1 MAARQI
7 DSEWRKKEESL
18 DEIIKKYP
26 ELPAIS
32 ILEIDVHRRG
42 VYYTDAALERLDE
55 SVHQITEYK
64 GRDGISRKVPASL
77 TLRDGSHLVVSEDVT
92 KTDRD
97 PYIVDVVDN
106 RIVLVDQD
114 KVYEEVSYWEKPA
127 FFDKVT
133 SRGTPMKNVIQAR
146 PQRYSIQPSKFCHF
160 WECPKDGC
168 KYCSIGSNGVKFHG
182 KPDDLINL
190 QDVEETMRELV
201 KEPGRFVGV
210 ILTGGSILSG
220 SKLCEDELKMYIDV
234 LQAMGTVFKT
244 KKWPSQ
250 VNTTALDKEQLQRL
264 YDQTGLTSYT
274 TDLEVFD
281 EELYK
286 WVCPGKAKAISQAEW
301 KKRLFDAVDIFG
313 KGQVDTGL
321 VSGVELAKPNGFKSE
336 DEALKKDFETAEEMA
351 SHGVLLKHDIWHVG
365 ENSIFRNQTTP
376 SLDYYVRLTK
386 GLYEINK
393 KYNLKS
399 DMDSYRKC
407 GMHPNI
413 NLDRM

>member
-1 MAARQI
+1 MAQLEF
-7 DSEWRKKEESL
+7 DTEWRKKEESL
-18 DEIIKKYP
+18 EEIIQKYP
-26 ELPAIS
+26 ELPPIS
-32 ILEIDVHRRG
+32 ILEIDAHRRG
-42 VYYTDAALERLDE
+42 VYYTDAAIEKLDE
-55 SVHQITEYK
+55 SIHQVTEYK
-64 GRDGISRKVPASL
+64 NRQGIVRKVPASL
-77 TLRDGSHLVVSEDVT
+77 TLRDGSHLVVAESDT
-92 KTDRD
+92 KTERD
-97 PYIVDVVDN
+97 PFIVDVVDGK
-106 RIVLVDQD
+106 IVLTDQG
-114 KVYEEVSYWEKPA
+114 KVYEEVSYWEKPK
-127 FFDKVT
+127 FYDKVT
-133 SRGTPMKNVIQAR
+133 SRGTPMRDVIQAR
-146 PQRYSIQPSKFCHF
+146 PQRYSLQPSKFCHF
-160 WECPKDGC
+160 WECAKDGC
-168 KYCSIGSNGVKFHG
+168 KYCSIGSSGVKFHG
-182 KPDDLINL
+182 RPDDLLNL
-190 QDVEETMRELV
+190 QDVEETMKELV

-220 SKLCEDELKMYIDV
+220 SKLCEDELQIYIEI

-281 EELYK
+281 DELYR
-286 WVCPGKAKAISQAEW
+286 WVCPGKAKTISHEEW

-313 KGQVDTGL
+313 RGQVDTGL

-365 ENSIFRNQTTP
+365 DNSIFRGQLTP

-393 KYNLKS
+393 KYNLRS

-413 NLDRM
+413 NLDRI

>member
-1 MAARQI
+1 MAQLEF
-7 DSEWRKKEESL
+7 DTEWRKKEESL
-18 DEIIKKYP
+18 EEIIQKYP
-26 ELPAIS
+26 ELPPIS
-32 ILEIDVHRRG
+32 ILEIDAHRRG
-42 VYYTDAALERLDE
+42 VYYTDAAIEKLDE
-55 SVHQITEYK
+55 SIHQVTEYK
-64 GRDGISRKVPASL
+64 NRQGVVRKVPASL
-77 TLRDGSHLVVSEDVT
+77 TLRDGSHLVVAESDT
-92 KTDRD
+92 KTERD
-97 PYIVDVVDN
+97 PFIVDVVDGK
-106 RIVLVDQD
+106 IVLTDQG
-114 KVYEEVSYWEKPA
+114 KVYEEVSYWEKPK
-127 FFDKVT
+127 FYDKVT
-133 SRGTPMKNVIQAR
+133 SRGTPMRDVIQAR
-146 PQRYSIQPSKFCHF
+146 PQRYSLQPSKFCHF

-168 KYCSIGSNGVKFHG
+168 KYCSIGSSGVKFHG
-182 KPDDLINL
+182 RPDDLLNL
-190 QDVEETMRELV
+190 QDVEETMKELV

-220 SKLCEDELKMYIDV
+220 SKLCEDELQIYIEI

-281 EELYK
+281 DELYR
-286 WVCPGKAKAISQAEW
+286 WVCPGKAKTISHEEW

-313 KGQVDTGL
+313 RGQVDTGL

-365 ENSIFRNQTTP
+365 DNSIFRGQLTP

-393 KYNLKS
+393 KYNLRS

-413 NLDRM
+413 NLDRI

>member
-1 MAARQI
+1 MAQLEF
-7 DSEWRKKEESL
+7 DTEWRKKEESL
-18 DEIIKKYP
+18 EEIIQKYP
-26 ELPAIS
+26 ELPPIS
-32 ILEIDVHRRG
+32 ILEIDAHRRG
-42 VYYTDAALERLDE
+42 VYYTDAAIEKLDE
-55 SVHQITEYK
+55 SIHQVTEYK
-64 GRDGISRKVPASL
+64 NRQGVVRKVPASL
-77 TLRDGSHLVVSEDVT
+77 TLRDGSHLVVAESDT
-92 KTDRD
+92 KTERD
-97 PYIVDVVDN
+97 PFIVDVVDGK
-106 RIVLVDQD
+106 IVLTDQG
-114 KVYEEVSYWEKPA
+114 KVYEEVSYWEKPK
-127 FFDKVT
+127 FYDKVT
-133 SRGTPMKNVIQAR
+133 SRGTPMRDVIQAR
-146 PQRYSIQPSKFCHF
+146 PQRYSLQPSKFCHF
-160 WECPKDGC
+160 WECAKDGC
-168 KYCSIGSNGVKFHG
+168 KYCSIGSSGVKFHG
-182 KPDDLINL
+182 RPDDLLNL
-190 QDVEETMRELV
+190 QDVEETMKELV

-220 SKLCEDELKMYIDV
+220 SKLCEDELQIYIEI

-281 EELYK
+281 DELYR
-286 WVCPGKAKAISQAEW
+286 WVCPGKAKTISHEEW

-313 KGQVDTGL
+313 RGQVDTGL

-351 SHGVLLKHDIWHVG
+351 SRGVLLKHDIWHVG
-365 ENSIFRNQTTP
+365 DNSIFRGQLTP

-393 KYNLKS
+393 KYNLRS

-413 NLDRM
+413 NLDRI

>member
-1 MAARQI
+1 MAQLEF
-7 DSEWRKKEESL
+7 DTEWRKKEESL
-18 DEIIKKYP
+18 EEIIQKYP
-26 ELPAIS
+26 ELPPIS
-32 ILEIDVHRRG
+32 ILEIDAHRRG
-42 VYYTDAALERLDE
+42 VYYTDAAIEKLDE
-55 SVHQITEYK
+55 SIHQVTEYK
-64 GRDGISRKVPASL
+64 NRQGVVRKVPASL
-77 TLRDGSHLVVSEDVT
+77 TLRDGSHLVVAESDT
-92 KTDRD
+92 KTERD
-97 PYIVDVVDN
+97 PFIVDVVDGK
-106 RIVLVDQD
+106 IVLTDQG
-114 KVYEEVSYWEKPA
+114 KVYEEVSYWEKPK
-127 FFDKVT
+127 FYDKVT
-133 SRGTPMKNVIQAR
+133 SRGTPMRDVIQAR
-146 PQRYSIQPSKFCHF
+146 PQRYSLQPSKFCHF

-168 KYCSIGSNGVKFHG
+168 KYCSIGSSGVKFHG
-182 KPDDLINL
+182 RPDDLLNL
-190 QDVEETMRELV
+190 QDVEETMKELV

-220 SKLCEDELKMYIDV
+220 SKLCEDELQIYIEI

-281 EELYK
+281 DELYR
-286 WVCPGKAKAISQAEW
+286 WVCPGKAKTISHEEW

-313 KGQVDTGL
+313 RGQVDTGL
-321 VSGVELAKPNGFKSE
+321 VSGVELAKPNGF
-336 DEALKKDFETAEEMA
+336 KDFETAEEMA

-365 ENSIFRNQTTP
+365 DNSIFRGQLTP

-393 KYNLKS
+393 KYNLRS

-413 NLDRM
+413 NLDRI

>member
-1 MAARQI
+1 MAQLEF
-7 DSEWRKKEESL
+7 DTEWRKKEESL
-18 DEIIKKYP
+18 EEIIQKYP
-26 ELPAIS
+26 ELPPIS
-32 ILEIDVHRRG
+32 ILEIDAHRRG
-42 VYYTDAALERLDE
+42 VYYTDAAIEKLDE
-55 SVHQITEYK
+55 SIHQVTEYK
-64 GRDGISRKVPASL
+64 NRQGVVRKVPASL
-77 TLRDGSHLVVSEDVT
+77 TMRDGSHLVVAESDT
-92 KTDRD
+92 KTERD
-97 PYIVDVVDN
+97 PFIVDVVDGK
-106 RIVLVDQD
+106 IVLTDQG
-114 KVYEEVSYWEKPA
+114 KVYEEVSYWEKPK
-127 FFDKVT
+127 FYDKVT
-133 SRGTPMKNVIQAR
+133 SRGTPMRDVIQAR
-146 PQRYSIQPSKFCHF
+146 PQRYSLQPSKFCHF
-160 WECPKDGC
+160 WECAKDGC
-168 KYCSIGSNGVKFHG
+168 KYCSIGSSGVKFHG
-182 KPDDLINL
+182 RPDDLLNL
-190 QDVEETMRELV
+190 QDVEETMKELV

-220 SKLCEDELKMYIDV
+220 SKLCEDELQIYIEI

-281 EELYK
+281 DELYR
-286 WVCPGKAKAISQAEW
+286 WVCPGKAKTISHEEW

-313 KGQVDTGL
+313 RGQVDTGL

-365 ENSIFRNQTTP
+365 DNSIFRGQLTP

-393 KYNLKS
+393 KYNLRS

-413 NLDRM
+413 NLDRI

>member
-1 MAARQI
+1 MAQLEF
-7 DSEWRKKEESL
+7 DTEWRKKEESL
-18 DEIIKKYP
+18 EEIIQKYP
-26 ELPAIS
+26 ELPPIS
-32 ILEIDVHRRG
+32 ILEIDAHRRG
-42 VYYTDAALERLDE
+42 VYYTDAAIEKLDE
-55 SVHQITEYK
+55 SIHQVTEYK
-64 GRDGISRKVPASL
+64 NRQGVVRKVPASL
-77 TLRDGSHLVVSEDVT
+77 TLRDGSHLVVAESDT
-92 KTDRD
+92 KTERD
-97 PYIVDVVDN
+97 PFIVDVVDGK
-106 RIVLVDQD
+106 IVLTDQG
-114 KVYEEVSYWEKPA
+114 KVYEEVSYWEKPR
-127 FFDKVT
+127 FYDKVT
-133 SRGTPMKNVIQAR
+133 SRGTPMRDVIQAR
-146 PQRYSIQPSKFCHF
+146 PQRYSLQPSKFCHF
-160 WECPKDGC
+160 WECAKDGC
-168 KYCSIGSNGVKFHG
+168 KYCSIGSSGVKFHG
-182 KPDDLINL
+182 RPDDLLNL
-190 QDVEETMRELV
+190 QDVEETMKELV

-220 SKLCEDELKMYIDV
+220 SKLCEDELQIYIEI

-281 EELYK
+281 DELYR
-286 WVCPGKAKAISQAEW
+286 WVCPGKAKTISHEEW

-313 KGQVDTGL
+313 RGQVDTGL

-365 ENSIFRNQTTP
+365 DNSIFRGQLTP

-393 KYNLKS
+393 KYNLRS

-413 NLDRM
+413 NLDRI

>member
-1 MAARQI
+1 MAQLEF
-7 DSEWRKKEESL
+7 DTEWRKKEESL
-18 DEIIKKYP
+18 EEIIQKYP
-26 ELPAIS
+26 ELPPIS
-32 ILEIDVHRRG
+32 ILEIDAHRRG
-42 VYYTDAALERLDE
+42 VYYTDAAIEKLDE
-55 SVHQITEYK
+55 SIHQVTEYK
-64 GRDGISRKVPASL
+64 NRQGVVRKVPASL
-77 TLRDGSHLVVSEDVT
+77 TLRDGSHLVVAESDT
-92 KTDRD
+92 KTERD
-97 PYIVDVVDN
+97 PFIVDVVDGK
-106 RIVLVDQD
+106 IVLTDQG
-114 KVYEEVSYWEKPA
+114 KVYEEVSYWEKPK
-127 FFDKVT
+127 FYDKVT
-133 SRGTPMKNVIQAR
+133 SRGTPMRDVIQAR
-146 PQRYSIQPSKFCHF
+146 PQRYSLQPSKFCHF
-160 WECPKDGC
+160 WECAKDGC
-168 KYCSIGSNGVKFHG
+168 KYCSIGSSGVKFHG
-182 KPDDLINL
+182 RPDDLLNL
-190 QDVEETMRELV
+190 QDVEETMKELV

-220 SKLCEDELKMYIDV
+220 SKLCEDELQIYIEI
-234 LQAMGTVFKT
+234 LQAMGAVFKT

-281 EELYK
+281 DELYR
-286 WVCPGKAKAISQAEW
+286 WICPGKAKTISHEEW

-313 KGQVDTGL
+313 RGQVDTGL
-321 VSGVELAKPNGFKSE
+321 VSGAELAKPNGFKSE

-365 ENSIFRNQTTP
+365 DNSIFRGQLTP

-393 KYNLKS
+393 KYNLRS

-413 NLDRM
+413 NLDRI

>member
-1 MAARQI
+1 MAQLEF
-7 DSEWRKKEESL
+7 DTEWRKKEESL
-18 DEIIKKYP
+18 EEIIQKYP
-26 ELPAIS
+26 ELPPIS
-32 ILEIDVHRRG
+32 ILEIDAHRRG
-42 VYYTDAALERLDE
+42 VYYTDAAIEKLDE
-55 SVHQITEYK
+55 SIHQVTEYK
-64 GRDGISRKVPASL
+64 NRQGVVRKVPASL
-77 TLRDGSHLVVSEDVT
+77 TLRDGSHLVVAESDT
-92 KTDRD
+92 KTERD
-97 PYIVDVVDN
+97 PFIVDVVDGK
-106 RIVLVDQD
+106 IVLTDQG
-114 KVYEEVSYWEKPA
+114 KVYEEVSYWEKPK
-127 FFDKVT
+127 FYDKVT
-133 SRGTPMKNVIQAR
+133 SRGTPMRDVIQAR
-146 PQRYSIQPSKFCHF
+146 PQRYSLQPSKFCHF
-160 WECPKDGC
+160 WECAKDGC
-168 KYCSIGSNGVKFHG
+168 KYCSIGSSGVKFHG
-182 KPDDLINL
+182 RPDDLLNL
-190 QDVEETMRELV
+190 QDVEETMKELV

-220 SKLCEDELKMYIDV
+220 SKLCEDELQIYIEI

-281 EELYK
+281 DELYR
-286 WVCPGKAKAISQAEW
+286 WVCPGKAKTISHEEW

-313 KGQVDTGL
+313 RGQVDTGL

-365 ENSIFRNQTTP
+365 DNSIFRGQLTP

-393 KYNLKS
+393 KYNLRS

-413 NLDRM
+413 NLDRI